1 MNPFEEAFR
10 CDGIS
15 DGVAVVLRDYFFA
28 LANVEDDPSVELGQR
43 APGTIDMPPGVDI
56 MRPASHASHASH
68 ASSINTTP
76 FSVTRVEPDEFS

>member
-15 DGVAVVLRDYFFA
+15 DAVAAVLGDYFFA
-28 LANVEDDPSVELGQR
+28 LANVEDCPSVELGQR
-43 APGTIDMPPGVDI
+43 APDAIDIAPDVDT
-56 MRPASHASHASH
+56 MRPASL

-76 FSVTRVEPDEFS
+76 FSVARVEPDEFS